1 MVTQKQEKHHLCAFF
16 VRVIKAISAGLMSV
30 FFFFA
35 VFYFWIRDGSLHI
48 HLVETTSQKSAD
60 MTVDSI

>member
-1 MVTQKQEKHHLCAFF
+1 MVTPKQEKHNLCAFF

-35 VFYFWIRDGSLHI
+35 VFYF
-48 HLVETTSQKSAD
+48 
-60 MTVDSI
+60 